1 MLVRL
6 ASSIKMLTSSHVY
19 FFNQLAENQLW
30 IFCKSSNFCFTPI
43 NFRLTAMKNV
53 AIDEKYV
60 PSFLEARVI
69 KDLHDPQFQ
78 LVDKS
83 SGQRRSSGQLLPGL
97 YGSGRW
103 PSVLCLKTQFKLG
116 QVRPG
121 QARLVFSLLLLRLCS
136 VYLDVNSRTGT
147 SWHLRFCIVL
157 FSPGHFK
164 TPTLWSLDFIQLGA
178 LFQCQC

>member
-83 SGQRRSSGQLLPGL
+83 SGQRRSSGQLLAGL

-103 PSVLCLKTQFKLG
+103 PPVFYLKTQLKLLG
-116 QVRPG
+116 QVMLG
-121 QARLVFSLLLLRLCS
+121 QTCLQFAVVATLFCFSGCQQSNRNQLASPLLLCS
-136 VYLDVNSRTGT
+136 
-147 SWHLRFCIVL
+147 
-157 FSPGHFK
+157 
-164 TPTLWSLDFIQLGA
+164 IQPWPL
-178 LFQCQC
+178 